1 MKRVLFLFLIFSIFK
16 VNAQNEFTATAF
28 YNDFQKIYKDAQ
40 EGFLKY
46 KGDLRLE
53 DSNQLYSEYKVKLL
67 LPLADSGKIVVRGSG
82 IPFVIYYF
90 EPEKMRLKVDQR
102 GAHLIDAVLNV
113 LKVQLIARTETT
125 IVDKY
130 PFTNS
135 WYFIDPNEKKLALA
149 AFKMSIY
156 FLNGK
161 YNLSFEIRGMNQ
173 EQ

>member
-1 MKRVLFLFLIFSIFK
+1 MKRILFLFFLFSFLK

-28 YNDFQKIYKDAQ
+28 YNDFIKIYKDAQ

-46 KGDLRLE
+46 RGDKRDL
-53 DSNQLYSEYKVKLL
+53 DSNTLYTEYKVKLL
-67 LPLADSGKIVVRGSG
+67 LPLADSGKIVVPVSG

-102 GAHLIDAVLNV
+102 GAKLMDAVLNV

-125 IVDKY
+125 IVDKH

-135 WYFIDPNEKKLALA
+135 WYFIDTNEKKLALA

-161 YNLSFEIRGMNQ
+161 YNLTFEIRGK
-173 EQ
+173 

>member
-1 MKRVLFLFLIFSIFK
+1 MKRILFLFFIFSILK

-28 YNDFQKIYKDAQ
+28 YKDFKSIYNDAQ
-40 EGFLKY
+40 GGFLKY
-46 KGDLRLE
+46 RGEKRLVE
-53 DSNQLYSEYKVKLL
+53 SNELYTEYNVKLL
-67 LPLADSGKIVVRGSG
+67 LPLADSGKIVVPAAGSSY
-82 IPFVIYYF
+82 VIYYF

-102 GAHLIDAVLNV
+102 GANLIDAVLNV

-125 IVDKY
+125 IIDKY

-156 FLNGK
+156 FIKGK
-161 YNLSFEIRGMNQ
+161 YNLSFEIRGTNQ
-173 EQ
+173 